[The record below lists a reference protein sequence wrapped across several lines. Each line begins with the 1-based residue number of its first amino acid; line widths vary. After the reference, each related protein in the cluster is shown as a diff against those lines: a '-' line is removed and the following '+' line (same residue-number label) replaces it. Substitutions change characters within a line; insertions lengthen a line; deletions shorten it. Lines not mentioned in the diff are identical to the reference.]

1 MNKLE
6 KITIFVMSLLTY
18 ILIVGC
24 KVKIPQK
31 ISEVICDN

>member
-24 KVKIPQK
+24 KGKTHK
-31 ISEVICDN
+31 K